1 MSYLPTQDKMHQVGF
16 TPGQML
22 SNGNQ
27 TYYGPDER
35 WIVVRHQSKKVSF
48 RDDVVKVVLDLPN
61 EDYFDLTLL
70 ALGWK

>member
-16 TPGQML
+16 TPGQIL

-27 TYYGPDER
+27 TYYGADER
-35 WIVVRHQSKKVSF
+35 RIVVRHQSKKVSF
-48 RDDVVKVVLDLPN
+48 RDDTTKVVLNVPN
-61 EDYFDLTLL
+61 ESYFDQTLL